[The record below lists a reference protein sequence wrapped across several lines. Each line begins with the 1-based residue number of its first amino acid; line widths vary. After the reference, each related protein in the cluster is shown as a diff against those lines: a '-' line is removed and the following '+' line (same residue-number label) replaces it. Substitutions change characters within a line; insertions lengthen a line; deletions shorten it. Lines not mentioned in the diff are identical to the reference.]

1 MSSTANGGKEKETM
15 ATFTID
21 NDNNI
26 TGYAPG
32 DPELR
37 TRPFVKTGL
46 LIGRQR

>member
-15 ATFTID
+15 TTFTID

-32 DPELR
+32 EAIPSCAR
-37 TRPFVKTGL
+37 GHSSKPVC
-46 LIGRQR
+46 